1 MKGNSFI
8 KISKTCPETAK
19 IRIHWN
25 QKKEQEAIQFNLP
38 QEPLK
43 PMETF
48 WKKNTHT
55 HTEHYT
61 TPLPSTPLQ
70 LQKQN

>member
-19 IRIHWN
+19 IRIHWKK
-25 QKKEQEAIQFNLP
+25 KKEQEAIQFNLP

-48 WKKNTHT
+48 GGKKKHTHT
-55 HTEHYT
+55 HTQHYT
-61 TPLPSTPLQ
+61 TALHSTPAT
-70 LQKQN
+70 KTK